1 MHDVIIIGA
10 GPAGLSAALYLLR
23 ANRDVLL
30 IEKEGIGG
38 QIAKSPRLENYP
50 AIESISG
57 MEWADRLFDQI
68 NNLGVQFDFG
78 DVTSIKKIGEGH
90 FQVDYGTAKECK
102 AVILANGVHHR
113 NLGLPKEEQFVGHG
127 LSYCATCDGAFY
139 KDQDVLVIGD
149 GNTAVQYAISLAN
162 LCKKVTICTLFD
174 KFFAD
179 EIIVKRLESLP
190 NVVVR
195 HNLESKELLG
205 DKELTGVRFLNKEN
219 NQAET
224 LNCEGLF
231 VAIGQVPN
239 NEPFAAL
246 VDLQNGFIEV
256 NDDMQTKTSGLYAV
270 GDCRVKKTRQ
280 VVTAVSDGAI
290 AAVSAEKYLVLLHSC

>member
-23 ANRDVLL
+23 SNLDVLL

-57 MEWADRLFDQI
+57 MEWADKLFNQI
-68 NNLGVQFDFG
+68 DNLGVHFDFG
-78 DVTSIKKIGEGH
+78 EVTTIKKLGEAH
-90 FQVDYGTAKECK
+90 FQVDYGTIEESK
-102 AVILANGVHHR
+102 AVIIASGVSHR

-139 KDQDVLVIGD
+139 KDQDVLVVGD

-179 EIIVKRLESLP
+179 EIIVQRMESLP
-190 NVVVR
+190 NVVIR

-205 DKELTGVRFLNKEN
+205 EKELTGVRFLNKESGEM
-219 NQAET
+219 ET
-224 LNCEGLF
+224 LNADGVF
-231 VAIGQVPN
+231 VAIGQVPH
-239 NEPFAAL
+239 NEAFAPL
-246 VDLQNGFIEV
+246 VDLEKGFITVDE
-256 NDDMQTKTSGLYAV
+256 DMQTKTPGLFAA
-270 GDCRVKKTRQ
+270 GDCRAKKTRQ
-280 VVTAVSDGAI
+280 VVTAISDGAI
-290 AAVSAEKYLVLLHSC
+290 AAVSVEKYLSRNS

>member
-23 ANRDVLL
+23 SNLDVLL

-57 MEWADRLFDQI
+57 MEWSDRLFDQI

-90 FQVDYGTAKECK
+90 FQVDYGTVKECK

-205 DKELTGVRFLNKEN
+205 DKELTGVRFLNKESGEM
-219 NQAET
+219 ET
-224 LNCEGLF
+224 LNADGVF
-231 VAIGQVPN
+231 VAIGQAPH
-239 NEPFAAL
+239 NEAFAPL
-246 VDLQNGFIEV
+246 VDLEKGFIAVDE
-256 NDDMQTKTSGLYAV
+256 DMQTKTPGLFAA

-290 AAVSAEKYLVLLHSC
+290 AAVSVEKYLSRNS

>member
-23 ANRDVLL
+23 SNLDVLL

-38 QIAKSPRLENYP
+38 QIARSPRLENYP

-57 MEWADRLFDQI
+57 MEWADKLFNQI
-68 NNLGVQFDFG
+68 DNLGVHFDFG
-78 DVTSIKKIGEGH
+78 EVTTIKKLGEAH
-90 FQVDYGTAKECK
+90 FQVDYGTIEESK
-102 AVILANGVHHR
+102 AVIIASGVSHR

-139 KDQDVLVIGD
+139 KDQDVLVVGD

-179 EIIVKRLESLP
+179 EIIVKRMESLP
-190 NVVVR
+190 NVVIR

-205 DKELTGVRFLNKEN
+205 DKELTGVRFLNKESGEM
-219 NQAET
+219 ET
-224 LNCEGLF
+224 LNADGVF
-231 VAIGQVPN
+231 VAIGQVPH
-239 NEPFAAL
+239 NEAFAPL
-246 VDLQNGFIEV
+246 VDLEKGFITVDE
-256 NDDMQTKTSGLYAV
+256 DMQTKTPGLFAA
-270 GDCRVKKTRQ
+270 GDCLVKKTRQ

-290 AAVSAEKYLVLLHSC
+290 AAVSVEKYLSRNS

>member
-23 ANRDVLL
+23 SNLDVLL

-38 QIAKSPRLENYP
+38 QIARSPRLENYP

-57 MEWADRLFDQI
+57 MEWADKLFNQI
-68 NNLGVQFDFG
+68 DNLGVHFDFG
-78 DVTSIKKIGEGH
+78 EVTTIKKLGEAH
-90 FQVDYGTAKECK
+90 FQVDYGTIEESK
-102 AVILANGVHHR
+102 AVIIASGVSHR

-139 KDQDVLVIGD
+139 KDQDVLVVGD

-179 EIIVKRLESLP
+179 EIIVKRMESLP
-190 NVVVR
+190 NVVIR

-205 DKELTGVRFLNKEN
+205 DKELTGVRFLNKESGEM
-219 NQAET
+219 ET
-224 LNCEGLF
+224 LNADGVF
-231 VAIGQVPN
+231 VAIGQVPH
-239 NEPFAAL
+239 NEAFAPL
-246 VDLQNGFIEV
+246 VDLEKGFITVDE
-256 NDDMQTKTSGLYAV
+256 DMQTKTPGLFAA

-290 AAVSAEKYLVLLHSC
+290 AAVSVEKYLSRNS

>member
-23 ANRDVLL
+23 SNLDVLL

-57 MEWADRLFDQI
+57 MEWADKLFNQI
-68 NNLGVQFDFG
+68 DNLGVHFDFG
-78 DVTSIKKIGEGH
+78 EVTTIKKLGEAH
-90 FQVDYGTAKECK
+90 FQVDYGTIEESK
-102 AVILANGVHHR
+102 AVIIASGVSHR

-179 EIIVKRLESLP
+179 EIIVKRMESLP
-190 NVVVR
+190 NVVIR

-205 DKELTGVRFLNKEN
+205 DKELTGVRFLNKESGEM
-219 NQAET
+219 ET
-224 LNCEGLF
+224 LNADGVF
-231 VAIGQVPN
+231 VAIGQVPH
-239 NEPFAAL
+239 NEAFAPL
-246 VDLQNGFIEV
+246 VDLEKGFITVDE
-256 NDDMQTKTSGLYAV
+256 DMQTKTPGLFAA

-290 AAVSAEKYLVLLHSC
+290 AAVSVEKYLSRNS

>member
-23 ANRDVLL
+23 SNLDVLL

-50 AIESISG
+50 AIESIPG
-57 MEWADRLFDQI
+57 MEWADKLFNQI
-68 NNLGVQFDFG
+68 DNLGVHFDFG
-78 DVTSIKKIGEGH
+78 EVTTIKKLGEAH
-90 FQVDYGTAKECK
+90 FQVDYGTREESK
-102 AVILANGVHHR
+102 AIIIASGVSHR
-113 NLGLPKEEQFVGHG
+113 SLGLPKEEQFVGHG
-127 LSYCATCDGAFY
+127 LSYCATCAGAFY
-139 KDQDVLVIGD
+139 KDQDVLVVGD

-162 LCKKVTICTLFD
+162 LCKKVTICTLSD

-179 EIIVKRLESLP
+179 EIIVKRMESLP
-190 NVVVR
+190 NVVIR

-205 DKELTGVRFLNKEN
+205 DKELTGVRFLNKESGEM
-219 NQAET
+219 ET
-224 LNCEGLF
+224 LNADGVF
-231 VAIGQVPN
+231 VAIGQVPH
-239 NEPFAAL
+239 NEAFAPL
-246 VDLQNGFIEV
+246 VDLEKGFITVDE
-256 NDDMQTKTSGLYAV
+256 DMQTKTPGLFAA

-290 AAVSAEKYLVLLHSC
+290 AAMSVEKYLSRNS

>member
-23 ANRDVLL
+23 SNLDVLL

-57 MEWADRLFDQI
+57 MEWADKLFNQI
-68 NNLGVQFDFG
+68 DNLGVHFDFG
-78 DVTSIKKIGEGH
+78 EVTTIKKLGEAH
-90 FQVDYGTAKECK
+90 FQVDYGTIEESK
-102 AVILANGVHHR
+102 AVIIASGVSHR

-139 KDQDVLVIGD
+139 KDQDVLVVGD

-179 EIIVKRLESLP
+179 EIIVQRMESLP
-190 NVVVR
+190 NVVIR

-205 DKELTGVRFLNKEN
+205 EKELTGVRFLNKESGEM
-219 NQAET
+219 ET
-224 LNCEGLF
+224 LNADGVF
-231 VAIGQVPN
+231 VAIGQVPH
-239 NEPFAAL
+239 NEAFAPL
-246 VDLQNGFIEV
+246 VDLEKGFITVDE
-256 NDDMQTKTSGLYAV
+256 DMQTKTPGLFAA
-270 GDCRVKKTRQ
+270 GDCRAKKTRQ

-290 AAVSAEKYLVLLHSC
+290 AAVSAEKYLSRNS

>member
-23 ANRDVLL
+23 SNLDVLL

-57 MEWADRLFDQI
+57 MEWADKLFNQI
-68 NNLGVQFDFG
+68 DNLGIHFDFG
-78 DVTSIKKIGEGH
+78 EVTTIKKLGEAH
-90 FQVDYGTAKECK
+90 FQVDYGTIEESK
-102 AVILANGVHHR
+102 AVIIASGVSHR

-139 KDQDVLVIGD
+139 KDQDVLVVGD

-179 EIIVKRLESLP
+179 EIIVQRMESLP
-190 NVVVR
+190 NVVIR

-205 DKELTGVRFLNKEN
+205 EKELTGVRFLNKESGEM
-219 NQAET
+219 ET
-224 LNCEGLF
+224 LNADGVF
-231 VAIGQVPN
+231 VAIGQVPH
-239 NEPFAAL
+239 NEAFAPL
-246 VDLQNGFIEV
+246 VDLEKGFITVDE
-256 NDDMQTKTSGLYAV
+256 DMQTKTPGLFAA
-270 GDCRVKKTRQ
+270 GDCRAKKTRQ

-290 AAVSAEKYLVLLHSC
+290 AAVSVEKYLSRNS

>member
-23 ANRDVLL
+23 SNLDVLL

-50 AIESISG
+50 AIESTSG
-57 MEWADRLFDQI
+57 MEWADKLFNQI
-68 NNLGVQFDFG
+68 DNLGVHFDFG
-78 DVTSIKKIGEGH
+78 EVTTIKKLGEAH
-90 FQVDYGTAKECK
+90 FQVDYGTIEESK
-102 AVILANGVHHR
+102 AVIIASGVSHR

-179 EIIVKRLESLP
+179 EIIVKRMESLP
-190 NVVVR
+190 NVVIR

-205 DKELTGVRFLNKEN
+205 DKELTGVRFLNKESGEM
-219 NQAET
+219 ET
-224 LNCEGLF
+224 LNADGVF
-231 VAIGQVPN
+231 VAIGQVPH
-239 NEPFAAL
+239 NEAFAPL
-246 VDLQNGFIEV
+246 VDLEKGFITVDE
-256 NDDMQTKTSGLYAV
+256 DMQTKTPGLFAA

-290 AAVSAEKYLVLLHSC
+290 AAVSVEKYLSRNS

>member
-23 ANRDVLL
+23 SNLDVLL

-57 MEWADRLFDQI
+57 MEWADKLFNQI
-68 NNLGVQFDFG
+68 DNLGVHFDFG
-78 DVTSIKKIGEGH
+78 EVTTIKKLGEAH
-90 FQVDYGTAKECK
+90 FQVDYGTIEESK
-102 AVILANGVHHR
+102 AVIIASGVSHR

-139 KDQDVLVIGD
+139 KDQDVLVVGD

-179 EIIVKRLESLP
+179 EIIVQRMESLP
-190 NVVVR
+190 NVVIR

-205 DKELTGVRFLNKEN
+205 EKELTGVRFLNKESGEM
-219 NQAET
+219 ET
-224 LNCEGLF
+224 LNADGVF
-231 VAIGQVPN
+231 VAIGQVPH
-239 NEPFAAL
+239 NEAFAPL
-246 VDLQNGFIEV
+246 VDLEKGFITVDE
-256 NDDMQTKTSGLYAV
+256 DMQTKTPGLFAA
-270 GDCRVKKTRQ
+270 GDCRAKKTRQ

-290 AAVSAEKYLVLLHSC
+290 AAVSVEKYLSRNS